1 MCTHLSKRGATY
13 YFRRVVPE
21 ELRPFLDGRR
31 EWMISLRTKDRADAK
46 RAIPPLTMTTDAA
59 LEAAREQLASTTPV
73 TAPETPAQR
82 KGRRAAYAL
91 REIELDAA
99 ELAAG
104 PVLAKEARREDVAE
118 LEGFLRERLKG
129 STAAMPRKLRALAYI
144 VKDAEFDRDVLRE
157 QLAIARSELAR
168 RDREGEAPSNATAVI
183 AEPEVA
189 TVRASA
195 LPLIELFDAYASEQG
210 MKAVTANEW
219 RGNMRALV
227 RYLGHDDAAR
237 ITVEDIDGWRDF
249 LLSEKTKRG
258 GPRSARTV
266 KDKYI
271 AALRSTLNYA
281 ISKRKLTQNVAAM
294 IDVRV
299 PRKAKLRER
308 DFTSDEAKAI
318 LSETIK
324 EQDGVSVFMQ
334 RARRWIPWLCAYT
347 GARVNEISQLRGGD
361 VAQVDGIW
369 TIRITPEAGT
379 VKSGQARTVPLHP
392 HLIEQGFPGVAEAVG
407 EKPLFYDPG
416 KVRAPGP
423 GNRHVKKVGEL
434 LAAWVREAAGITDPN
449 VQPNHGWRHL
459 FKTRAG
465 DAGMPERVADAIQ
478 GHAPRSVGQTYGR
491 VSLQAM
497 TAAVLKLPFFDIE

>member
-46 RAIPPLTMTTDAA
+46 LAIPPLTMSTDAEMA
-59 LEAAREQLASTTPV
+59 AARKALAEQ
-73 TAPETPAQR
+73 
-82 KGRRAAYAL
+82 GG
-91 REIELDAA
+91 D
-99 ELAAG
+99 AG
-104 PVLAKEARREDVAE
+104 PEKPAESRSRFPGMSSALSARLAQERADRREARQR
-118 LEGFLRERLKG
+118 
-129 STAAMPRKLRALAYI
+129 
-144 VKDAEFDRDVLRE
+144 LRE
-157 QLAIARSELAR
+157 QMEETAGAFSTSELDPVHAILK
-168 RDREGEAPSNATAVI
+168 DIMREREEERQQAPTPKEA
-183 AEPEVA
+183 VA
-189 TVRASA
+189 APPA

-237 ITVEDIDGWRDF
+237 ITVEDIDGWRD
-249 LLSEKTKRG
+249 LLLAEKTKRG
-258 GPRSARTV
+258 APRSARTV

-271 AALRSTLNYA
+271 SALRSTLNYA
-281 ISKRKLTQNVAAM
+281 ISKRKLTENVATM
-294 IDVRV
+294 VDVRV

-308 DFTSDEAKAI
+308 DFTADEAKAI
-318 LSETIK
+318 LSETMK
-324 EQDGVSVFMQ
+324 EQEGVSVFIQ

-347 GARVNEISQLRGGD
+347 GARVNEISQLRGND
-361 VAQVDGIW
+361 VVQVDGIW

-416 KVRAPGP
+416 KVRKPGP

-434 LAAWVREAAGITDPN
+434 LATWVRETAGITDPN